1 MIVHGG
7 KVMAMNK
14 IKKSDVIKVTA
25 GVGIGI
31 AGTLA
36 TEKLVVPAIKK
47 KVAAKKAAKVSA
59 TVDIQVNKNNPDDKQ

>member
-14 IKKSDVIKVTA
+14 IKKSDVIKVA
-25 GVGIGI
+25 VGVGIGV

-47 KVAAKKAAKVSA
+47 KVAAKKAAKA
-59 TVDIQVNKNNPDDKQ
+59 TVDVNIDKNSSTE

>member
-47 KVAAKKAAKVSA
+47 KVAAKKAAKASA
-59 TVDIQVNKNNPDDKQ
+59 TVDVNINKENNSNNK

>member
-14 IKKSDVIKVTA
+14 IKKSDVIKITA
-25 GVGIGI
+25 GVGIGV

-36 TEKLVVPAIKK
+36 TEKLIVPAIKK
-47 KVAAKKAAKVSA
+47 RVAAKKAAKVSA
-59 TVDIQVNKNNPDDKQ
+59 TVDVNINKDNNSDNK

>member
-1 MIVHGG
+1 
-7 KVMAMNK
+7 MAMNK

-25 GVGIGI
+25 GVGIGV

-47 KVAAKKAAKVSA
+47 RVAAKKAAKASA
-59 TVDIQVNKNNPDDKQ
+59 TVDVNINKENNSDNK

>member
-14 IKKSDVIKVTA
+14 IKKSDVIKVAA
-25 GVGIGI
+25 GVGIGV

-47 KVAAKKAAKVSA
+47 KVAAKKTAKASA
-59 TVDIQVNKNNPDDKQ
+59 TVDVNINKNSSDE